1 MSFSSLVVVTDGNG
15 LYPIKLL
22 NTYVQTEM
30 VFLNTQSPKPPWLTH
45 IVPQKE
51 VSSYDNISN

>member
-1 MSFSSLVVVTDGNG
+1 MSFSSLVVVPDGNG

-30 VFLNTQSPKPPWLTH
+30 VFLNTPSPKSSCSTH
-45 IVPQKE
+45 IVPQEE